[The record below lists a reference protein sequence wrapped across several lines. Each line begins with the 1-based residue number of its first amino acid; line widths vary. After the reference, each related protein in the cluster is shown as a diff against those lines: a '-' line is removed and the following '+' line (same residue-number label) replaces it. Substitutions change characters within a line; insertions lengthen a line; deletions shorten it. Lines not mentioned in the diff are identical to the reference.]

1 MKWKVLLGFSLN
13 FLIFSSQ
20 GKSPEVTSIEKNKW
34 IINKMKTTKAK
45 LTYHQHFCHVIIVSF
60 YLVSYFLSVL
70 FTIMNMIYHSYLMAT
85 LFGH

>member
-1 MKWKVLLGFSLN
+1 
-13 FLIFSSQ
+13 
-20 GKSPEVTSIEKNKW
+20 
-34 IINKMKTTKAK
+34 MKTTKAK

-60 YLVSYFLSVL
+60 YLVSYFLSML